1 MTDSISTILNRLM
14 RTTASWV
21 LIGMLAIGL
30 AACSSSEEPSGGAPW
45 AQNGEAVIPA
55 VEVIKAQY
63 GSLPLEERL
72 SGTVEAENQV
82 AIFPEISA
90 PVVRVVAQNG
100 DFVEVG
106 APLVYL
112 RDTQFREQVRQAEAA
127 LRIAEAQAKQ
137 AQASLRE
144 LEARLN
150 RTKQL
155 AERQFQS
162 EQELE
167 TLQAQVD
174 ASQASYEQSLGR
186 VAQAEATLQEE
197 REALRRTVVR
207 APISGLVGQ
216 RNAEVGM
223 RADPSTRLYTQGNFE
238 QVRVEVAITDAMI
251 GRINVGQ
258 TALITTES
266 FPDQPIRAEVS
277 RISPFL
283 EEDSFSAEAE
293 IDVPNE
299 EGLLRPGMFVQVDI
313 LYGESQQATLV
324 PMSALYEDPNSGV
337 LGVYVAT
344 SIGLEIDI
352 EEPETYNEDNP
363 PPLTE
368 PTPMT
373 FKEVDVLARGRE
385 MAGIAG
391 VDPGAWVVTVGQNL
405 LSNRGAGQ
413 VEARVRA
420 IPWNRV
426 VALQRLQ
433 DQDLLR
439 QFMEKQQRLSR
450 QQFNADS
457 AAAAAATKMPDL
469 PVTTAA
475 PTTAP

>member
-1 MTDSISTILNRLM
+1 MLALM
-14 RTTASWV
+14 PAACTTAE
-21 LIGMLAIGL
+21 GPP
-30 AACSSSEEPSGGAPW
+30 EGAPGGP
-45 AQNGEAVIPA
+45 QGEAVIPA
-55 VEVIKAQY
+55 VEVVRAQY

-82 AIFPEISA
+82 IIYPEISA
-90 PVVRVVAQNG
+90 PIVRVVAQNG
-100 DFVEVG
+100 DYVEAG

-127 LRIAEAQAKQ
+127 LRIAEAQARE
-137 AQASLRE
+137 AEAALRE
-144 LEARLN
+144 LEARLD
-150 RTKQL
+150 RTRQL

-162 EQELE
+162 TQTLE
-167 TLQAQVD
+167 SLQAQVD
-174 ASQASYEQSLGR
+174 AAGASYDQALGR
-186 VAQAEATLQEE
+186 VAQAEATLEE
-197 REALRRTVVR
+197 AREALRRTVVR

-223 RADPSTRLYTQGNFE
+223 RVDPGTRLFTQGNFDR
-238 QVRVEVAITDAMI
+238 VRVRVAITDAMI
-251 GRINVGQ
+251 GRIEVGQ
-258 TALITTES
+258 TALISAES
-266 FPDQPIRAEVS
+266 FPDGHVVQAAVS

-283 EEDSFSAEAE
+283 EAGSFSAEAE

-299 EGLLRPGMFVQVDI
+299 EGLLRPGMFVQVDV

-324 PMSALYEDPNSGV
+324 PMSALYEDPNSGA
-337 LGVYVAT
+337 LGVFVAT

-352 EEPETYNEDNP
+352 EEPETYDADNP

-373 FKEVDVLARGRE
+373 FREVQVLARGRD

-391 VDPGAWVVTVGQNL
+391 VEPGAWVVTVGQNL
-405 LSNRGAGQ
+405 LGNRTGGR

-420 IPWNRV
+420 TPWSRV
-426 VALQRLQ
+426 LALQRFQ

-450 QQFNADS
+450 GLTEDS
-457 AAAAAATKMPDL
+457 ATAAAPAAGVP
-469 PVTTAA
+469 AA
-475 PTTAP
+475 PATRTAL